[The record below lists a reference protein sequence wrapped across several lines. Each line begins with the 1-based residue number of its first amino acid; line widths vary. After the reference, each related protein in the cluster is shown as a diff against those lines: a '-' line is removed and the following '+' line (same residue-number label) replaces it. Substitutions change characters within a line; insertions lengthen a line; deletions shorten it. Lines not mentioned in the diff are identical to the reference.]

1 MSLACVYVVIN
12 VSFQQKA
19 WTFKTAAEHA
29 LNGDICYGTSARPVL
44 VGTRDSVGQLGF
56 LKMTNHYGRF
66 LSSPPAFSPQALVA
80 LTETAT
86 KKLAERLKSM
96 GRQISQRV
104 VGREQDDLKHVRE
117 FIRRVELPLG
127 SKIDATALPL
137 HVGLS
142 FEGAPLEAPKA
153 QILPPRLV
161 APRRNPP
168 LIQPCHRR
176 TFFTRFW
183 PSSNASSPEMARLFD
198 VADQHP
204 KDTRAQAAFYRAA
217 FNVDPHLVIERFES
231 GRFARDAECVSL
243 YLAALQATKQADRAA
258 KYFSRGASSKG
269 DASAESSS
277 HVAPSL
283 EFGTKDRPLYVHT
296 VNPKDRPWGRRIS
309 GVVNLCIIGGILYSI
324 ASMNEQRLG
333 GISARAYKLFRKDAA
348 GGKTNTFDDV
358 QGCDEAKHELQEI
371 VDFLKNPGK
380 FNKLG
385 AKMPKGILLV
395 GPPGTGKTLLARA
408 VAGEADVP
416 FIYASGSGFDELFVG
431 MGSMRIRQMFEEA
444 KQQAPAIIFIDEIDA
459 VGSKR
464 STRDPQHSRMSL
476 NQLLIEMDG
485 FAESHGIVVIA
496 ATNFPETLDK
506 ALLRPGRFDRHVH
519 VPLPDVRGRKQ
530 IIDMYLNDVK
540 LSPDTDTL
548 VMARSTPGF
557 SGADLFKVVNQAK
570 ILASLENMTFVT
582 QRHLERSKDE
592 MIMGVERKS
601 AVIGDEERR
610 LTAYHEGGH
619 ALVALHTAYANK
631 IHKATIIPRGNALGM
646 VAQIPEKDELSFSKL
661 QLLAR
666 MDVAMGGRV
675 AEELVF
681 GPDHVTTGA
690 SSDFTAA
697 TQIARGMVTQYGM
710 SSKLGVMA
718 VSAEDW
724 DMLSPEMRS
733 QIDAEIQSL
742 LEASRQ
748 RAAAILQ
755 RNRGELDRLAE
766 ALLEYE
772 TLNLDEIKSVLRG
785 QRLAVPAF

>member
-1 MSLACVYVVIN
+1 
-12 VSFQQKA
+12 
-19 WTFKTAAEHA
+19 
-29 LNGDICYGTSARPVL
+29 
-44 VGTRDSVGQLGF
+44 
-56 LKMTNHYGRF
+56 
-66 LSSPPAFSPQALVA
+66 
-80 LTETAT
+80 
-86 KKLAERLKSM
+86 
-96 GRQISQRV
+96 
-104 VGREQDDLKHVRE
+104 
-117 FIRRVELPLG
+117 
-127 SKIDATALPL
+127 
-137 HVGLS
+137 
-142 FEGAPLEAPKA
+142 
-153 QILPPRLV
+153 
-161 APRRNPP
+161 
-168 LIQPCHRR
+168 
-176 TFFTRFW
+176 
-183 PSSNASSPEMARLFD
+183 MARLFD
-198 VADQHP
+198 AAEQRPHDA
-204 KDTRAQAAFYRAA
+204 RAQAAFYKAA
-217 FNVDPHLVIERFES
+217 FNTDPHIIIERFES

-243 YLAALQATKQADRAA
+243 YLAALQETRQADRAA
-258 KYFSRGASSKG
+258 RYFSKGSSSKG
-269 DASAESSS
+269 DAPAGSSS
-277 HVAPSL
+277 REAPLS
-283 EFGTKDRPLYVHT
+283 EFGTKDRPLYVHN
-296 VNPKDRPWGRRIS
+296 VNPKDKSWGRRVS
-309 GVVNLCIIGGILYSI
+309 GFVNLCIIGGILYSI

-333 GISARAYKLFRKDAA
+333 GISARAFKLFRKDAT
-348 GGKTNTFDDV
+348 GGATNTFDDV

-371 VDFLKNPGK
+371 VDFLKNPSK

-385 AKMPKGILLV
+385 AKMPKGVLLV

-416 FIYASGSGFDELFVG
+416 FIYASGSEFDELFVG
-431 MGSMRIRQMFEEA
+431 IGSMRIRQMFEAA

-485 FAESHGIVVIA
+485 FAESHGIVVIG

-530 IIDMYLNDVK
+530 ILDMYLGDVK

-570 ILASLENMTFVT
+570 ILASLENMTLVT

-619 ALVALHTAYANK
+619 ALVAMHTAYANK

-710 SSKLGVMA
+710 SAKLGPMA
-718 VSAEDW
+718 VAAEDW
-724 DMLSPEMRS
+724 DTLSPETRS

-748 RAAAILQ
+748 RATAILQ
-755 RNRGELDRLAE
+755 RHRGELDRLAE

-772 TLNLDEIKSVLRG
+772 TLNLEEIRSVLRG